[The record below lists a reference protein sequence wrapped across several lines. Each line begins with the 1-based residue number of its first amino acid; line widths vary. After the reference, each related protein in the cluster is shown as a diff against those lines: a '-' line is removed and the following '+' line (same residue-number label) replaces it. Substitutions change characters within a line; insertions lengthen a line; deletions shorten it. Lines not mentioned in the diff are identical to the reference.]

1 MTILSPSNLETTP
14 AGTEGWNEISTTNMQ
29 RLNDKLGHLISAT
42 KVPGTDTIANES
54 TTQTDP
60 AETTAE
66 QLTDSTGGTKS
77 NTISDVGSTFDQAAI
92 NGNFASLVDEIN
104 KLRNDNMELR
114 AKLIGTIDY
123 CDALKAKNNALLA
136 SLRKTGGCGVLND

>member
-1 MTILSPSNLETTP
+1 MATLESGLQTFQN
-14 AGTEGWNEISTTNMQ
+14 GIEGWNDVYTANWQLLNTKLLNPMTSTK
-29 RLNDKLGHLISAT
+29 RL
-42 KVPGTDTIANES
+42 GTDTIANES

-77 NTISDVGSTFDQAAI
+77 NTISDVGSSFDQAAV
-92 NGNFASLVDEIN
+92 NGNFASIVDEIN

-123 CDALKAKNNALLA
+123 CDALKAKVNALLA
-136 SLRKTGGCGVLND
+136 ALRNTGGCGVLNN